1 MGVATKDFEKLEKQS
16 SAEFKKYA
24 NFRANLR
31 LLRYTT
37 DLSADAM
44 GKTLK
49 FKKFHRLR
57 MLEEGKGASVRLE
70 EAESISKFFKVPI
83 ESLLYKKARIV
94 FEESEAK

>member
-37 DLSADAM
+37 DLSAEAL
-44 GKTLK
+44 GKTLQ
-49 FKKFHRLR
+49 FKKFHRIR
-57 MLEEGKGASVRLE
+57 MLEEAKGASVRLE
-70 EAESISKFFKVPI
+70 EAEVIAKFFKIPI
-83 ESLLYKKARIV
+83 GDLLYRKAKIT
-94 FEESEAK
+94 FEE

>member
-1 MGVATKDFEKLEKQS
+1 MGVATKDYAELEEQS
-16 SAEFKKYA
+16 SEVSKKYA

-49 FKKFHRLR
+49 FKKYHRLR
-57 MLEEGKGASVRLE
+57 MLEDGKGAPVRLE
-70 EAESISKFFKVPI
+70 EAEVIASFFKVPI
-83 ESLLYKKARIV
+83 ESLLYRKAKIT
-94 FEESEAK
+94 FEE

>member
-1 MGVATKDFEKLEKQS
+1 MGVATKDFEKLENQS

-37 DLSADAM
+37 DLSTEAL

-49 FKKFHRLR
+49 FKKFHRIR
-57 MLEEGKGASVRLE
+57 MLEDGKGATVRLE
-70 EAESISKFFKVPI
+70 EAEVIAKFFKIPI
-83 ESLLYKKARIV
+83 ENLLYRKAKII
-94 FEESEAK
+94 FEE